1 MKCRKHQER
10 SSPVRIIACVGHASQ
25 QTAWHRSTNGL
36 FSLESLVKYVLRKY
50 WEYCPPGISHFTLQ
64 LIWSRG
70 KYVYLQRKSMTI
82 QLRKRLVVIA
92 EDSVAGLLGARSG
105 WLSHAEPSGQRQAC
119 VWCCGEM
126 MAKTNHSGDPTGDNW
141 PGWSSCMKADVVKGK
156 GEEAAVKTQGS
167 RDLN

>member
-1 MKCRKHQER
+1 MQKASGERLTCKNNSMCWTCFSADSVTQKYQWLVLSRK
-10 SSPVRIIACVGHASQ
+10 
-25 QTAWHRSTNGL
+25 
-36 FSLESLVKYVLRKY
+36 FSKVCLRKY

-64 LIWSRG
+64 LIWSGVKR
-70 KYVYLQRKSMTI
+70 VYLQRKSMTI
-82 QLRKRLVVIA
+82 QLRKCLVVIA
-92 EDSVAGLLGARSG
+92 EDSMAGLLGARTG
-105 WLSHAEPSGQRQAC
+105 WLSRAEPSGQRKAC